1 MLLLSGY
8 LVAWKIAVVVVASAV
23 GVGVVVLVIALHLPK
38 VTKLPTSAS
47 SLLDGNGNDND
58 NNHDGDGRRNIRGG
72 HDGEGDGDEYWTG
85 VNPAVPPSNATASAN
100 TMPAVMAVS
109 RHNRTHEQVNLTA
122 TLYHAT
128 LQHHTGLPCISNH

>member
-38 VTKLPTSAS
+38 VTKLPTGA
-47 SLLDGNGNDND
+47 SLLDGDGDND
-58 NNHDGDGRRNIRGG
+58 NNHDVDGHRNIRGG
-72 HDGEGDGDEYWTG
+72 QDGEGGGDEYWTG